1 MRIVSISE
9 DKKIEKRI
17 AITPDIAK
25 KYISLGFKVTIIEK
39 YGEHLGF
46 KDIDYKELGVEI
58 STSKD
63 EILKI
68 GDIIVQLDL
77 LSEENLLRLKENQTL
92 VGILNPYKNK
102 EKIKNLSKKNI
113 NALSL
118 EMLPRIT
125 RAQSMDILSSQA
137 NLAGYKAVIEA
148 FANFEKAIP
157 MMMTAAGTIPAA
169 KVLVVGAGV
178 AGLQAI
184 ATAKRMGAIV
194 ILGNISK

>member
-1 MRIVSISE
+1 MRIVSILE
-9 DKKIEKRI
+9 NQKTEKRI

-92 VGILNPYKNK
+92 VG
-102 EKIKNLSKKNI
+102 NI
-113 NALSL
+113 ESL
-118 EMLPRIT
+118 
-125 RAQSMDILSSQA
+125 
-137 NLAGYKAVIEA
+137 
-148 FANFEKAIP
+148 
-157 MMMTAAGTIPAA
+157 
-169 KVLVVGAGV
+169 
-178 AGLQAI
+178 
-184 ATAKRMGAIV
+184 
-194 ILGNISK
+194 